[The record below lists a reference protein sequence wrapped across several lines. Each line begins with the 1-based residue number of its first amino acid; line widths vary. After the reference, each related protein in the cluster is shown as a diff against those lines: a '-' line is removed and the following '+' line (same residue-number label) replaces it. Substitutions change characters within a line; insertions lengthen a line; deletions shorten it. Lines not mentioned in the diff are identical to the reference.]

1 MSEYKTLIKSFVMIC
16 VFNAVDMV
24 TSRTVPTEQH
34 QHLVSQYTHYTACQH
49 TLHHKQFFNILY
61 SNVDLKS
68 FFLT

>member
-49 TLHHKQFFNILY
+49 TLHHK
-61 SNVDLKS
+61 
-68 FFLT
+68 